1 MAIKIT
7 LDDAKVA
14 AELRDL
20 ANKSEQ
26 AMTRTMSDIRKRG
39 PSWISKGI
47 REEYNLTAAKVKD
60 RSKVRVSGGGLG
72 DLTFTYTGNLL
83 TPASFNMSPDKPKP
97 GAYTIKAT
105 IKRGKRATIGRVK
118 KITKRQRKNIGRNF
132 TRQGARTSPSS
143 PPRLMGTG
151 AKRAGGTSH
160 IPFQRT
166 KYGGSTSGGPMDHVI
181 KTVSVP
187 QMIKDGK
194 GNLKPSVR
202 KELNENIEKRFD
214 HHIGQIMK

>member
-60 RSKVRVSGGGLG
+60 RSKVKVSGGGLG

-132 TRQGARTSPSS
+132 TRQGARTSPAS
-143 PPRLMGTG
+143 PPMLQTTG
-151 AKRAGGTSH
+151 AKRADATSH

-166 KYGGSTSGGPMDHVI
+166 RYGGSTSGGKMDHVI
-181 KTVSVP
+181 KTISVP

-194 GNLKPSVR
+194 GNLKPGVAE
-202 KELNENIEKRFD
+202 KFNEGVEKRFYHNTD
-214 HHIGQIMK
+214 SILK